1 MMTPE
6 ELLPVLLRAGLWG
19 TAEKIPQEDCDL
31 DAVRE
36 LARSLAVSGIVSDGI
51 SSLVKAYPDL
61 KISLEQLKPFIKEIL
76 YVERTNSMLDTL
88 LLKVIDLLEGQG
100 LRPVILKGH
109 AIARHYPH
117 PKHRTAG
124 DIDILLDGDDYF
136 EAARLLAPK
145 ATCKEPEYPRIR
157 HYGLF
162 FGKYEVE
169 LHGTLHSRMGGRFNA
184 LMDSMQRDLFDNG
197 RFGSFTVEGRA
208 IRTSDADFDATFIFL
223 HIVQHLYDFGLSL
236 KQLCDWAMFLHRNV
250 GKFDP
255 EELRQRLERTGVMK
269 EWKVL
274 GCILTD
280 HLGSKADEVPFHE
293 AAYSKEAGRI
303 WNSILKTELHKRT
316 TGPKESYLAKKVRN
330 TSRRLSWI
338 AGNLSIF
345 PLNTIRTFF
354 SLIASGTDSVL
365 HGK

>member
-1 MMTPE
+1 MTPE

-100 LRPVILKGH
+100 LRPVILKGQ

-136 EAARLLAPK
+136 KAARLLAPK
-145 ATCKEPEYPRIR
+145 ATGKEPEYPRIR

-169 LHGTLHSRMGGRFNA
+169 LHGTLHCGWEDVST
-184 LMDSMQRDLFDNG
+184 L
-197 RFGSFTVEGRA
+197 
-208 IRTSDADFDATFIFL
+208 
-223 HIVQHLYDFGLSL
+223 
-236 KQLCDWAMFLHRNV
+236 
-250 GKFDP
+250 
-255 EELRQRLERTGVMK
+255 
-269 EWKVL
+269 
-274 GCILTD
+274 
-280 HLGSKADEVPFHE
+280 
-293 AAYSKEAGRI
+293 
-303 WNSILKTELHKRT
+303 
-316 TGPKESYLAKKVRN
+316 
-330 TSRRLSWI
+330 
-338 AGNLSIF
+338 
-345 PLNTIRTFF
+345 
-354 SLIASGTDSVL
+354 
-365 HGK
+365 